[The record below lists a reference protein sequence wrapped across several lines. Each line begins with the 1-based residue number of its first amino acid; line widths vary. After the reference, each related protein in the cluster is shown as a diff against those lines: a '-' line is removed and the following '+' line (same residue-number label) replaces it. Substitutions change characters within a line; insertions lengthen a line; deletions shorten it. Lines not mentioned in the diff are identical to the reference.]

1 MVYKENMIMKINQQQ
16 SINFN
21 GRIGNFKT
29 QKFAKRL
36 NYVREEAS
44 SILGRDYSE
53 VLLLTKGANEKR
65 INFFQDLVEAYN
77 ANNFYHKEENINVID
92 LLYKNIKFPK
102 NVHSEIVK
110 TLKTSMQK
118 LSEIFGKTGEDVKS
132 LKFVKNVSVLLD
144 NNKQNDKSD
153 LVLDLLNSK
162 NKDFYVNNFDKIKSY
177 LALNIKDKNVVRN
190 LDSLINNNGYDYK
203 IYDKKLEISNIYKNI
218 TERQSD
224 NFNVDGLVLN
234 YSKSR
239 SKFLKTLQQSFYH
252 SPTQLSSEVGDE
264 INKMYDSTND
274 KNVKIRSRV
283 MKYFSSPYTRYKK
296 FNEDVKFFS
305 ELNKLFNSLDS
316 GDKYLNNFIKKLTEK
331 RNHYFESPME
341 INNLAENVSTKK
353 LDIFYKNFEKIMY
366 YVPKESRD
374 AALKKGIEKPYIGL
388 NRYKKER
395 KEDIKYKFVKYPS
408 VFKRVYANV
417 ENFFNKLKYNL
428 TSEPQLVKNFRP
440 EKSGKVIE
448 NLEKNENVFEEVIK
462 KDIAKPI
469 IDENFVKISDEIV
482 DNVKQEEVKTD
493 DVIKISKKLD
503 KKLKKE
509 LLANDILGFAKQKLG
524 VKTFENQREAF
535 VENATKMRYEILP
548 EIFASIMDTRKAD
561 RAVGK
566 YRINSSNKDALKLY
580 TMVNGNNK
588 KFVNY
593 LLKKRNVDGSR
604 MFEVKEIITTLENAE
619 KQIQKQKQNNPEY
632 RAKDVR
638 KYYNHLLEAKI
649 QQYGKV
655 TRNKAS
661 KTR

>member
-1 MVYKENMIMKINQQQ
+1 MKINQQQ

-102 NVHSEIVK
+102 NIHSEIVK

-239 SKFLKTLQQSFYH
+239 SKFLKALQQNFYH
-252 SPTQLSSEVGDE
+252 SPIQIEPEVGDE

-341 INNLAENVSTKK
+341 INNLAENVSPKK

-448 NLEKNENVFEEVIK
+448 NIEKNENVFEEVIK

-535 VENATKMRYEILP
+535 VENATKMRYEMLP

-638 KYYNHLLEAKI
+638 KYYNHLLESKI

>member
-1 MVYKENMIMKINQQQ
+1 MKINQQQ

-132 LKFVKNVSVLLD
+132 LKFVKNVSVLLKD
-144 NNKQNDKSD
+144 NKQNDKSD
-153 LVLDLLNSK
+153 LVLELLNSK

-177 LALNIKDKNVVRN
+177 LALNIKDKNVVKN

-224 NFNVDGLVLN
+224 NFNIDGLVLN

-341 INNLAENVSTKK
+341 INNLAENVSPKK

-388 NRYKKER
+388 NRFKKNN
-395 KEDIKYKFVKYPS
+395 KDAIKYKFVKTPGY
-408 VFKRVYANV
+408 VKVVLANL
-417 ENFFNKLKYNL
+417 ENIFNKLRYNL
-428 TSEPQLVKNFRP
+428 IPDI
-440 EKSGKVIE
+440 KSGQKLTLIKSENVIE
-448 NLEKNENVFEEVIK
+448 DFDKNKNLLKEFIEV
-462 KDIAKPI
+462 DVAKPI
-469 IDENFVKISDEIV
+469 IDENFVKVSDKIV
-482 DNVKQEEVKTD
+482 DDIKQEEVKTD
-493 DVIKISKKLD
+493 EVIKLSKKLD

-535 VENATKMRYEILP
+535 VENATKMRYEMLP

-566 YRINSSNKDALKLY
+566 HRINSSNKDALKLY

-619 KQIQKQKQNNPEY
+619 QQIQKQKQNNPEY
-632 RAKDVR
+632 RAKDIR

-655 TRNKAS
+655 TKNRVS
-661 KTR
+661 KTK

>member
-132 LKFVKNVSVLLD
+132 LKFVKNVSVLLKD
-144 NNKQNDKSD
+144 NKQNDKSD
-153 LVLDLLNSK
+153 LVLELLNSK

-177 LALNIKDKNVVRN
+177 LALNIKDKNVVKN

-224 NFNVDGLVLN
+224 NFNIDGLVLN

-341 INNLAENVSTKK
+341 INNLAENVSPKK

-388 NRYKKER
+388 NRFKKNN
-395 KEDIKYKFVKYPS
+395 KDAIKYKFVKTPGY
-408 VFKRVYANV
+408 VKVVLANL
-417 ENFFNKLKYNL
+417 ENIFNKLRYNL
-428 TSEPQLVKNFRP
+428 IPDI
-440 EKSGKVIE
+440 KSGQKLTLIKSENVIE
-448 NLEKNENVFEEVIK
+448 DFDKNKNLLKEFIEV
-462 KDIAKPI
+462 DVAKPI
-469 IDENFVKISDEIV
+469 IDENFVKVSDKIV
-482 DNVKQEEVKTD
+482 DDIKQEEVKTD
-493 DVIKISKKLD
+493 EVIKLSKKLD

-535 VENATKMRYEILP
+535 VENATKMRYEMLP

-566 YRINSSNKDALKLY
+566 HRINSSNKDALKLY

-619 KQIQKQKQNNPEY
+619 QQIQKQKQNNPEY
-632 RAKDVR
+632 RAKDIR

-655 TRNKAS
+655 TKNRVS
-661 KTR
+661 KTK

>member
-1 MVYKENMIMKINQQQ
+1 MKIDQQQ

-36 NYVREEAS
+36 HYVREEAATV
-44 SILGRDYSE
+44 LNRDYSE
-53 VLLLTKGANEKR
+53 ILLLTKGANEKR
-65 INFFQDLVEAYN
+65 INFFQDLVETYN
-77 ANNFYHKEENINVID
+77 ANNFYHKEDNISVID
-92 LLYKNIKFPK
+92 LLYKNIKLPK
-102 NVHSEIVK
+102 NVHSEIIK
-110 TLKTSMQK
+110 TLKTSMQN
-118 LSEIFGKTGEDVKS
+118 LNDIFGKTGEDIKS
-132 LKFVKNVSVLLD
+132 LNFVKNVSVLLKD
-144 NNKQNDKSD
+144 NKQNDKSD

-177 LALNIKDKNVVRN
+177 LALNINDENVVKN

-274 KNVKIRSRV
+274 KNVKIRSKV

-316 GDKYLNNFIKKLTEK
+316 GDKYLNNFIKKLTGK
-331 RNHYFESPME
+331 HNHYFESPME
-341 INNLAENVSTKK
+341 INNLLENVSPKK

-366 YVPKESRD
+366 YVPKESRE
-374 AALKKGIEKPYIGL
+374 AALKKGIKKSYIGL
-388 NRYKKER
+388 NRFRNER
-395 KEDIKYKFVKYPS
+395 KEEIKYKFIKYPN

-428 TSEPQLVKNFRP
+428 TSETQLVKDFRL

-448 NLEKNENVFEEVIK
+448 SLEKNENVFEEVIK
-462 KDIAKPI
+462 KDIVKSI
-469 IDENFVKISDEIV
+469 KDENLVKVSNEIV

-493 DVIKISKKLD
+493 DVIKNSKKLD

-509 LLANDILGFAKQKLG
+509 LLVNDILGFAKQKLG

-535 VENATKMRYEILP
+535 VENATKMRYEMLP